1 LSRQRT
7 TCVAKE
13 DVNFSSIDNNEIIAI
28 NLGHHMSSIT
38 IRILDDNLK
47 ASLRMRAA
55 RHGVSMEQEMRNILL
70 DSGKFDACDPQH
82 QRL

>member
-1 LSRQRT
+1 
-7 TCVAKE
+7 
-13 DVNFSSIDNNEIIAI
+13 
-28 NLGHHMSSIT
+28 MSSIT